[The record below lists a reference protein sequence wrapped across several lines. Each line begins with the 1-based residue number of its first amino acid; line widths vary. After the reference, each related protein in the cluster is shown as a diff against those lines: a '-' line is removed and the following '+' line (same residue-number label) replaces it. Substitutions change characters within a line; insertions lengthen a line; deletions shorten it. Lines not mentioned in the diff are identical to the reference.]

1 MRRFV
6 RAPSRCFLLRF
17 SHTDT
22 GVLLCSQTGWSCPP
36 ACRFAARIPVR
47 PVRLIADGRALTR
60 AEAERLIGEGR
71 LISAV
76 RLNTRQT
83 GDFTFTLK
91 R

>member
-1 MRRFV
+1 M
-6 RAPSRCFLLRF
+6 
-17 SHTDT
+17 
-22 GVLLCSQTGWSCPP
+22 
-36 ACRFAARIPVR
+36 
-47 PVRLIADGRALTR
+47 RLIADGRALTR